1 MNNKCNAKFR
11 QLYCYTKIT
20 DSIMVEKV
28 KTKAK
33 CRSGNMVENNM
44 INNIINEEKKSKVKS
59 KVKIERVEKVCVA
72 GMGLIGSSMA
82 KAVQEKTQCQVFGWN
97 RTASVVDR
105 AIADGVV
112 EAYATDEILGEVDL
126 LIVALMPQVSIDY
139 ILNAIPKLKK
149 GAIVVDC
156 VGVKSA
162 VIAAIQD
169 VAKAAG
175 VIFVGGHPMA
185 GLEVNGY
192 ENSSASLY
200 ENASMILVP
209 NLASTEAAIED
220 MSIFFRAV
228 GFGKVVVCSAQ
239 KHDEMIAFTS
249 QLAHVVS
256 NAYVKSPR
264 CEDRNGFS
272 AGSYKDMTRVAKL
285 DENMWQE
292 LFLLNKEALVCEIEE
307 LMRHLTEIREVIVA
321 EDKPQLTE
329 LLRIGRERKE
339 RLG

>member
-1 MNNKCNAKFR
+1 
-11 QLYCYTKIT
+11 
-20 DSIMVEKV
+20 MVEKNQ
-28 KTKAK
+28 KQKIK
-33 CRSGNMVENNM
+33 VEGVN
-44 INNIINEEKKSKVKS
+44 
-59 KVKIERVEKVCVA
+59 KVCVA
-72 GMGLIGSSMA
+72 GLGLIGASMA
-82 KAVQEKTQCQVFGWN
+82 KAVQEKTACQVYGWN

-126 LIVALMPQVSIDY
+126 LIVALMPKVSIEY
-139 ILNAIPKLKK
+139 ILKTIPKLKK
-149 GAIVVDC
+149 GAIIVDC

-162 VIAAIQD
+162 LIAAIED
-169 VAKAAG
+169 AAKAAD

-192 ENSSASLY
+192 ENSSAAMY

-209 NLASTEAAIED
+209 NLSSTEAAIED
-220 MSIFFRAV
+220 MSIFFTAL

-264 CEDRNGFS
+264 CEDRSGYS

-285 DENMWQE
+285 DEHMWQE
-292 LFLLNKEALVCEIEE
+292 LFILNKEALVWEIETLIE
-307 LMRHLTEIREVIVA
+307 HLGEIREAVVG
-321 EDKPQLTE
+321 ENKEQLTE